1 MKNDRGAVNTMK
13 KAYIFLIF
21 SIVLCAFV
29 AGISAGIGF
38 AKYDIHTYAGTV
50 VEKEYLPEEVKEDP
64 ETKTIEKYDE
74 QYIVKIKDHA
84 GDIVVMNVTKEEFN
98 QIDIGEKLKR

>member
-1 MKNDRGAVNTMK
+1 MMK

-21 SIVLCAFV
+21 SIVLCAF
-29 AGISAGIGF
+29 AGGMLAGMGF
-38 AKYDIHTYAGTV
+38 TKYDIHTYAGTV
-50 VEKEYLPEEVKEDP
+50 GEKEYLPEEVKEDP
-64 ETKTIEKYDE
+64 EAKTIEKYDE
-74 QYIVKIKDHA
+74 QYLVKVKDHA

>member
-1 MKNDRGAVNTMK
+1 M
-13 KAYIFLIF
+13 
-21 SIVLCAFV
+21 
-29 AGISAGIGF
+29 GF
-38 AKYDIHTYAGTV
+38 TKYDIHTYAGTV

-64 ETKTIEKYDE
+64 EAKTIEKYDE
-74 QYIVKIKDHA
+74 QYLVKVKDHA

>member
-1 MKNDRGAVNTMK
+1 MK

-21 SIVLCAFV
+21 SIVLCAF
-29 AGISAGIGF
+29 AGGMFAGIGF
-38 AKYDIHTYAGTV
+38 AKYDIKTYAGVV

-74 QYIVKIKDHA
+74 QYIVKVKDHA
-84 GDIVVMNVTKEEFN
+84 GDIVSISVSKDEFN

>member
-1 MKNDRGAVNTMK
+1 MYE

-21 SIVLCAFV
+21 SIALCAFV
-29 AGISAGIGF
+29 GGMFAGIGF
-38 AKYDIHTYAGTV
+38 TKYDIHTYAGTV
-50 VEKEYLPEEVKEDP
+50 VEKEYLPEEVKEDT
-64 ETKTIEKYDE
+64 ETKSIEKYDE
-74 QYIVKIKDHA
+74 QYLVKVKDHV

>member
-1 MKNDRGAVNTMK
+1 MLGIAL
-13 KAYIFLIF
+13 LIF
-21 SIVLCAFV
+21 VFVLGFSIGVMSAF
-29 AGISAGIGF
+29 S
-38 AKYDIHTYAGTV
+38 DIKTYAGTV
-50 VEKEYLPEEVKEDP
+50 IEKEYLPEEVKEDP

-74 QYIVKIKDHA
+74 QYLVKVKDHA

>member
-1 MKNDRGAVNTMK
+1 MMK

-21 SIVLCAFV
+21 SIVLCAF
-29 AGISAGIGF
+29 AGGMLTGMGF
-38 AKYDIHTYAGTV
+38 TKYDIHTYAGTV

-64 ETKTIEKYDE
+64 EAKTIEKYDE
-74 QYIVKIKDHA
+74 QYLVKVKDHA

>member
-1 MKNDRGAVNTMK
+1 MFVLG
-13 KAYIFLIF
+13 F
-21 SIVLCAFV
+21 SIGVMSAF
-29 AGISAGIGF
+29 S
-38 AKYDIHTYAGTV
+38 DIKTYAGTV
-50 VEKEYLPEEVKEDP
+50 IEKEYLPEEVKEDP

-74 QYIVKIKDHA
+74 QYLVKVKDHA

>member
-1 MKNDRGAVNTMK
+1 MMK

-21 SIVLCAFV
+21 SIVLCAF
-29 AGISAGIGF
+29 AGGMLVGMGF
-38 AKYDIHTYAGTV
+38 TKYDIHTYAGTV

-64 ETKTIEKYDE
+64 ETKTIEKFDE
-74 QYIVKIKDHA
+74 QYLVKVKDHA
-84 GDIVVMNVTKEEFN
+84 GDIVSISVSKDEFN

>member
-1 MKNDRGAVNTMK
+1 MKNSGRMVDCMK
-13 KAYIFLIF
+13 KAYIFILF
-21 SIVLCAFV
+21 SFALGAFIVGMF
-29 AGISAGIGF
+29 AGIGF
-38 AKYDIHTYAGTV
+38 AKYDIKTYAGVV

-74 QYIVKIKDHA
+74 QYLVKVKDHA